1 MIQKIEKLKFVETSF
16 KHLQNEK
23 RGCIVSSSVLR
34 ENIEFTAFPCIEY
47 EILLTVKYRKSNF
60 ARYRTQNSDDFS
72 VDSTIEIKL
81 TGSIDS
87 CINPGIV

>member
-1 MIQKIEKLKFVETSF
+1 MIQKIEKPKFIEVSF
-16 KHLQNEK
+16 KHLQNER
-23 RGCIVSSSVLR
+23 RGCIVSSNVLC

-60 ARYRTQNSDDFS
+60 VKYRRQNSDDFLI
-72 VDSTIEIKL
+72 DSTIEIKL